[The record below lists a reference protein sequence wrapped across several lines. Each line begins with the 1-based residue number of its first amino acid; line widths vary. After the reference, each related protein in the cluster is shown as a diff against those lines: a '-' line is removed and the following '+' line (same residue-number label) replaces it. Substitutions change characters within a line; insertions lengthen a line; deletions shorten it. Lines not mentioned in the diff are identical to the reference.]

1 MFHPHRRKTHCNTGA
16 RQRPSIDT
24 MVSADFCRT
33 DRNCACLDSLRI
45 ENVPR
50 SNQFPRPAAE
60 PQRNY
65 CPARAIG
72 DANLLSMTA
81 MSQPLLVSIPHRLG
95 REEATRRLKAGLGH
109 ARANYAQWLTFED
122 EAWNGDSLQFRARAL
137 GQVAAG
143 RVDVF
148 DDHVQLE
155 VTLPWL
161 LAKFAEKLVPAIRKE
176 GTLMLEKK

>member
-1 MFHPHRRKTHCNTGA
+1 
-16 RQRPSIDT
+16 
-24 MVSADFCRT
+24 
-33 DRNCACLDSLRI
+33 
-45 ENVPR
+45 
-50 SNQFPRPAAE
+50 
-60 PQRNY
+60 
-65 CPARAIG
+65 
-72 DANLLSMTA
+72 

-95 REEATRRLKAGLGH
+95 RQEASRRLKNGLGQ
-109 ARANYAQWLTFED
+109 ARANYAQWLTIEE
-122 EAWNGDSLQFRARAL
+122 EAWNGDTVQFRVRAL
-137 GQVAAG
+137 GQSAGG

>member
-1 MFHPHRRKTHCNTGA
+1 
-16 RQRPSIDT
+16 
-24 MVSADFCRT
+24 
-33 DRNCACLDSLRI
+33 
-45 ENVPR
+45 
-50 SNQFPRPAAE
+50 
-60 PQRNY
+60 
-65 CPARAIG
+65 
-72 DANLLSMTA
+72 

-95 REEATRRLKAGLGH
+95 RQEASRRLKDGLGQ
-109 ARANYAQWLTFED
+109 ARANYAQWLTIE
-122 EAWNGDSLQFRARAL
+122 EEVWNGDTVQFRVRAL
-137 GQVAAG
+137 GQSAGG